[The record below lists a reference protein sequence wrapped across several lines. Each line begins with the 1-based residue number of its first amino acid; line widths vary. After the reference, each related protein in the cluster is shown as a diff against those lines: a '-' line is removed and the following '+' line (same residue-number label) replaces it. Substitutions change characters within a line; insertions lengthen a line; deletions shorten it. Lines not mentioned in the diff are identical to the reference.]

1 MSFRELPKLDPVIKE
16 RFKNAVFNCHGRVWG
31 KLSEEIDKA
40 FLFYLEK
47 GPLQYY
53 DKENPEFES
62 NAKILDEISSAD
74 VDKRNMS
81 IDEFF
86 KIFDNEHIY
95 VYDKIEADYF
105 KGIVFKITEHESDPN
120 WRHWSKIVRESGRL
134 KWLRGTKFYQVNRY
148 KFKYIDADLKVSY
161 DTDIKQ
167 RQLESYSIQEDH
179 ATRIYKKLT
188 PGKVTNLKEVCK
200 LGRIPEKEA
209 KKAIKKLESEYKFQ
223 FVGYGKWKVLDP
235 AAAKDLKENS
245 LFRAG
250 E

>member
-53 DKENPEFES
+53 DKENSEFES

-74 VDKRNMS
+74 VDKRNMP

-134 KWLRGTKFYQVNRY
+134 KWLRGTKFYQVNRLQF
-148 KFKYIDADLKVSY
+148 KFIDNDLKASY
-161 DTDIKQ
+161 DLAIKE
-167 RQLESYSIQEDH
+167 RELGYYKVQENH
-179 ATRIYKKLT
+179 ASRVYKKLA
-188 PGKVTNLKEVCK
+188 PGKIISLKEICK
-200 LGRIPEKEA
+200 VGGIPENEG
-209 KKAIKKLESEYKFQ
+209 KKVINQLLSEFKLQHVSM
-223 FVGYGKWKVLDP
+223 GRWKVLDP
-235 AAAKDLKENS
+235 AAAKTLKESS
-245 LFRAG
+245 LFRTS